1 MMLLNVVLT
10 SAKTFIEGTPL
21 SYMTQKDDVLALL
34 LLGCF
39 FLSTHVLSH
48 SRKFLLLLGKE
59 FFQSRERNSIF
70 ANTSSVEMRYV
81 LLLILQTFVL
91 VGVCLFNCLVQ
102 DRPSLIHQ
110 VDPHALLGFCV
121 ASCLLYFALKWLL
134 YLALGWIF
142 FDKQQV
148 GNWLESYSTLLYYLG
163 FSLFPITLLIVYF
176 GLNLQFALV
185 LGVFI
190 FILVKILMLYK
201 YIKLFC
207 DKLYGCFLLILYFC
221 ALEIIPAL
229 LMCKGLSQLIE
240 YLIIKI

>member
-1 MMLLNVVLT
+1 MMLLYVVLT
-10 SAKTFIEGTPL
+10 SAKAFIEGMPL
-21 SYMTQKDDVLALL
+21 SYLPQKDDVLALL

-59 FFQSRERNSIF
+59 YFQSRERNSIF
-70 ANTSSVEMRYV
+70 ANTSSAEMRYL

-91 VGVCLFNCLVQ
+91 VGVCFFNYFVQ
-102 DRPSLIHQ
+102 DKPELLQQ
-110 VDPHALLGFCV
+110 VNPPALLGFCV
-121 ASCLLYFALKWLL
+121 AFCLL
-134 YLALGWIF
+134 YLALKWMIYLAIGWIF

-148 GNWLESYSTLLYYLG
+148 ENWLESYSTLLYYLG
-163 FSLFPITLLIVYF
+163 FSLFPFTLLIVYF
-176 GLNLQFALV
+176 GLNLQFALI
-185 LGVFI
+185 LGAFI